1 MQLDY
6 ELIDTGNGDRLE
18 RWGTVRLI
26 RPDPQII
33 WQKHLSDAV
42 WHDVDARFTEKTWQ
56 VMQPLPDPWILS
68 YGDVKLK
75 AMLTSFKHTGVFPEQ
90 ADNWQWMLERLNFK
104 LLNLQPRILNLF
116 AYTGAASMI
125 LAKAGCAVTH
135 VDASKPALD
144 WAAENQKLSGL
155 APDSIRWMLEDAVKF
170 VRREVKR
177 GAQYDGILLDPP
189 AFGHGP
195 SGSIWKFNRDLP
207 GLLRD
212 CAMLLSPDAAF
223 LLVNGYATNSS
234 SIALGNLLEDTIK
247 DRGGNVEHGELLLS
261 QRDGRRISTG
271 IFSRWSR

>member
-6 ELIDTGNGDRLE
+6 ELLDTGDGERLE
-18 RWGTVRLI
+18 RWGSVRLI

-33 WQKHLSDAV
+33 WEKHALQEWENVDAV
-42 WHDVDARFTEKTWQ
+42 FAEKNWQ
-56 VMQPLPDPWILS
+56 IKKPMPAPWIIS
-68 YGDVKLK
+68 YGDIKLK
-75 AMLTSFKHTGVFPEQ
+75 AILTSFKHTGVFPEQ
-90 ADNWQWMLERLNFK
+90 EENWKWMLEK
-104 LLNLQPRILNLF
+104 LRKPSRILNLF

-125 LAKAGCAVTH
+125 LAKAGHHVTH
-135 VDASKPALD
+135 VDSSKPSLD

-177 GAQYDGILLDPP
+177 GAQYEGILLDPP

-212 CAMLLSPDAAF
+212 CKALLSPEAKF

-234 SIALGNLLEDTIK
+234 SIALHNLLEDIMQSK
-247 DRGGNVEHGELLLS
+247 VEHGELLLT
-261 QRDGRRISTG
+261 QRDGRKISTG
-271 IFSRWSR
+271 IFARWS